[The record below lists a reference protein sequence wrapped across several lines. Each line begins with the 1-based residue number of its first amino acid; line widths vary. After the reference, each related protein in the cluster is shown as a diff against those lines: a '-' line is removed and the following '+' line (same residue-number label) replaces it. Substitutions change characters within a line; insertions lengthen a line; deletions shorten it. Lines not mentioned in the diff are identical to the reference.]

1 MKLWIDTPLFEKDPF
16 PKDKDEYMQW
26 IQRNLEFVERRN
38 RRIEAFLSTAECCD
52 HITSHRFSY
61 AGSSL

>member
-16 PKDKDEYMQW
+16 PRGRDEYMLW

-38 RRIEAFLSTAECCD
+38 RRIEAFLSTAE
-52 HITSHRFSY
+52 
-61 AGSSL
+61 